1 MTKQL
6 VIKDIMEKPATISKS
21 AKITEALD
29 KMLET
34 GADPLIALNG
44 SSVVG
49 TVSRQ
54 AIARKLGSKQNTPIA
69 PSAIHVAS
77 VVEEE
82 FTSVYPDEN
91 INVLVPLL
99 QRYKLVGVYDGDHK
113 LIGQVNASDLLKKF
127 RPDGVS

>member
-6 VIKDIMEKPATISKS
+6 VIKDVMEKPATISKS

-44 SSVVG
+44 NSVVG

-54 AIARKLGSKQNTPIA
+54 AIARKLGSKQNSADRPLCHPRSERCRRGVHERLSRRECQRARAA
-69 PSAIHVAS
+69 PPA
-77 VVEEE
+77 
-82 FTSVYPDEN
+82 
-91 INVLVPLL
+91 L
-99 QRYKLVGVYDGDHK
+99 
-113 LIGQVNASDLLKKF
+113 
-127 RPDGVS
+127 